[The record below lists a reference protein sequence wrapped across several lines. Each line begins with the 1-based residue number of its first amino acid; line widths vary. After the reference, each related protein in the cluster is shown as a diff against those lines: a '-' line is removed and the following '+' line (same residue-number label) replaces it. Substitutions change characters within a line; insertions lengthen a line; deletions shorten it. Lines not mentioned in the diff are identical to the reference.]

1 VGRGAVPGPPGAQ
14 VVVYPGAVR
23 RWTLVT
29 IVVLLVVM
37 VGAAIW
43 QGVLVTT
50 NDPRPGEPVTP
61 TTPLP

>member
-1 VGRGAVPGPPGAQ
+1 
-14 VVVYPGAVR
+14 VR

-43 QGVLVTT
+43 QGILVAA
-50 NDPRPGEPVTP
+50 NDPRPGVPVTP

>member
-1 VGRGAVPGPPGAQ
+1 M
-14 VVVYPGAVR
+14 
-23 RWTLVT
+23 T

-43 QGVLVTT
+43 QGILVAA
-50 NDPRPGEPVTP
+50 NDPRPGVPVTP